1 VRSEGIPLQKLLR
14 VPPFL
19 KGVRG
24 IPVAAIFE
32 PPVSPLRRGNLS
44 TFELNT
50 EVRSE

>member
-1 VRSEGIPLQKLLR
+1 MVGIPLQKLLK
-14 VPPFL
+14 VPPFP

-24 IPVAAIFE
+24 IPVAVSLE

-50 EVRSE
+50 EWLKG